1 MNQMLKKASTTCA
14 AFACAASLMF
24 SGAAVVWADGEID
37 ETVKNQIE
45 TYAEGLTDEIIGLS
59 DDQIEQYMESD
70 DAFTSS
76 AMTAWDGTKDDLGEL
91 KETGDVEIEYS
102 DDEYTAVVPVEFEKE
117 DAEFTY
123 VFDKNLTPT
132 SLAVDIQYS
141 FGTTMKNA
149 ALNTLMGIGTVF
161 VILAMLIF
169 LISLFKYIPALE
181 EKFKNKGK
189 AESTQEAAPAP
200 AAVAAPVVEEA
211 SNDDEL
217 AAVISAAIAAY
228 EAEAGGSTDG
238 FVVRSIKRRPS
249 NKWHA

>member
-102 DDEYTAVVPVEFEKE
+102 GDEYTAVIPVEFEKE

-169 LISLFKYIPALE
+169 LISLFQFIPGSGA
-181 EKFKNKGK
+181 
-189 AESTQEAAPAP
+189 QEAKAKKKAAEEAASAPTPAP
-200 AAVAAPVVEEA
+200 VAAAPVQEA
-211 SNDDEL
+211 DNSEL
-217 AAVISAAIAAY
+217 IAVIAAAIAAS
-228 EAEAGGSTDG
+228 EGTSTDG
-238 FVVRSIKRRPS
+238 FVVRSIRKINRKKR
-249 NKWHA
+249 